1 MILCLPQ
8 GYETDVGHFGAHLS
22 AGQRQRIG
30 LARALFGLP
39 ALLVL
44 DEPNANLDQ
53 EGEAALLQ
61 ALTTMK
67 GRGAAILLVT
77 HRAHVLRDA
86 DRVAVLRDGALQA
99 FGPRDAVLA
108 PLQQPR
114 PLPGAAGG
122 ASVSQVAHI
131 HGSPPARRATR

>member
-1 MILCLPQ
+1 MSATSARTSPP
-8 GYETDVGHFGAHLS
+8 GSGSASFGA
-22 AGQRQRIG
+22 
-30 LARALFGLP
+30 RAVRAA

-53 EGEAALLQ
+53 EGEAALPQ

-77 HRAHVLRDA
+77 HRSHVLRDA
-86 DRVAVLRDGALQA
+86 DRMALLRDGALQA

-114 PLPGAAGG
+114 PLPASAGG
-122 ASVSQVAHI
+122 AAVQQVAHI
-131 HGSPPARRATR
+131 YVSPEAKRATR